1 MLSAMLGWM
10 FEALWHAVV
19 GLVLLSGLFFGSI
32 LVIARE
38 ISRANNHDQATC
50 DCLGCN
56 DRRNRAWEKRLRTD
70 DTLNRL
76 LNRPDP
82 KPRKA
87 AAGSWVSTLEL
98 KPLDR
103 VEAKGVV
110 YQIISVD
117 RVETGYNVRLRSA
130 KRVST
135 TPISKNNASRK
146 FWHVI

>member
-1 MLSAMLGWM
+1 MLTAMLGWM
-10 FEALWHAVV
+10 FEAVWHALL

-56 DRRNRAWEKRLRTD
+56 DRRNRAWEKRLRAD
-70 DTLNRL
+70 DTVQRL
-76 LNRPDP
+76 LNRPEP
-82 KPRKA
+82 KPRKVT
-87 AAGSWVSTLEL
+87 GSWISTLEL

-117 RVETGYNVRLRSA
+117 RTETGYNVRLRSA